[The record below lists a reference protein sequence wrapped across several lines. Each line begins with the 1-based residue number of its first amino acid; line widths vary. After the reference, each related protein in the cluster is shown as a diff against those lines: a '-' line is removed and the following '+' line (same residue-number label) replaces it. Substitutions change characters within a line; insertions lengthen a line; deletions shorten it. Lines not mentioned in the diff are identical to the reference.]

1 MNESTFNVT
10 LASLIKYVGKVY
22 RRSFDCSVAEA
33 QNRYYSI
40 LSESH
45 DMAGIVGIMKDDP
58 CFDNES
64 AICNIACEIVSPNE
78 IFKIAYLGENEKNNN
93 APLYSVFNRLNTVE
107 GEPLAESTLK
117 YDDIKKAFLRTSK
130 KDFEKIN
137 YNYKW
142 NKLSSKLRALP
153 KEKADIEK
161 YLRMMYD
168 YCSDI
173 PLSNEPSVKCDLSLY
188 DFSRLCAAFASS
200 LYQYSEING
209 FDEDIASKNTMLLY
223 SADFT
228 GIQSFIYGISEDNAL
243 KTLRAK
249 SFFVEMAMENLI
261 DEILNICGLSRANL
275 LYSGGG
281 HCYLILP
288 NTQKIIED
296 LNALHKN
303 VSVWAAKSFGSSMCI
318 VWDIQP
324 CSANDFMNKNGVSYS
339 NVFTKLSS
347 KLANRKLQKYSPD
360 VLLTLNEEN
369 TDKENRECRI
379 CGKSSSLIR
388 ADEKGRLC
396 EWCNCFI
403 EMSNIIMGK
412 DTKNE
417 SAKNEEMYF
426 AVLKN
431 KTDKNQPELFSF
443 SGESYLAFMS
453 EDNIDRQYNN
463 NNIKRI
469 YCKNHYGNMSKYNES
484 RKIFVCSY
492 QYDNQL
498 NYLSESAMGIKRL
511 GVLRM
516 DVDNLGNTFV
526 SGFKTKNKN
535 TGEYCSDKYMSIAR
549 TAALSHILSVFFK
562 QSLTEILKE
571 KEYKLA
577 VIYSGGDDVFLVG
590 AWNDVIAASQDI
602 IAELSMLS
610 DNKLTASGGIGIYDD
625 SYPIAAFAVETES
638 LEKCAKDAGK
648 NSIALFEDSPVHT
661 YKWKVFSDKVQN
673 EKLNVLNL
681 FLKDD
686 NSQKGMSFLYK
697 LLDLLRA
704 CSSDK
709 INIARIAYLL
719 AKMCSEK
726 GIVEKEQA
734 TMFSN
739 TIYNWVVNDTD
750 RKQLITA
757 INIYVY
763 SERKE
768 T

>member
-1 MNESTFNVT
+1 LNESIFNVT
-10 LASLIKYVGKVY
+10 LASLIKYVGKVC
-22 RRSFDCSVAEA
+22 RRSLGCSAAEA
-33 QNRYYSI
+33 QDRFYSI

-45 DMAGIVGIMKDDP
+45 DMAGVVGIMKNEQ
-58 CFDNES
+58 CFLNE
-64 AICNIACEIVSPNE
+64 AEICNIACEIVSPNE
-78 IFKIAYLGENEKNNN
+78 LFKKADLGENENNN
-93 APLYSVFNRLNTVE
+93 DAPLYSVFNRLNTVE
-107 GEPLAESTLK
+107 GEPLTESTLK

-168 YCSDI
+168 HCSDI

-200 LYQYSEING
+200 LYQYSSVNSVCEG
-209 FDEDIASKNTMLLY
+209 IASEKSMLLY

-228 GIQSFIYGISEDNAL
+228 GIQSFIYRISESDAL

-261 DEILNICGLSRANL
+261 DEILDMSGLSRANL

-288 NTQKIIED
+288 NTQNIIDD
-296 LNALHKN
+296 LNMLHKN
-303 VSVWAAKSFGSSMCI
+303 VSVWAAESFGSSMSI

-324 CSANDFMNKNGVSYS
+324 CSADDFMNKNGVSYS
-339 NVFTKLSS
+339 NIFTKLSS
-347 KLANRKLQKYSPD
+347 KLANKKLQKYSPD
-360 VLLTLNEEN
+360 VLMTLNSEI
-369 TDKENRECRI
+369 TDKENRECRF
-379 CGKSSSLIR
+379 CGKASSLVR
-388 ADEKGRLC
+388 ADEDGRLC
-396 EWCNCFI
+396 EWCSCFVN
-403 EMSNIIMGK
+403 MSNIIMDEK
-412 DTKNE
+412 
-417 SAKNEEMYF
+417 MYF
-426 AVLKN
+426 AVLKS
-431 KTDKNQPELFSF
+431 KTAEDQTKLFSF
-443 SGESYLAFMS
+443 SGESYFAFMNA
-453 EDNIDRQYNN
+453 ENVDRQYRN

-469 YCKNHYGNMSKYNES
+469 YCKNHYGIMSKYNES

-498 NYLSESAMGIKRL
+498 NSLSESAMGIKRL

-526 SGFKTKNKN
+526 SGFRTKNKN
-535 TGEYCSDKYMSIAR
+535 TGKYCSDKYMSIAR

-562 QSLTEILKE
+562 QSLTEILQE
-571 KEYKLA
+571 KKYKLV

-602 IAELSMLS
+602 INELSLLS
-610 DNKLTASGGIGIYDD
+610 DNKLTASGGVGIYDG
-625 SYPIAAFAVETES
+625 SYPIAAFAIETES
-638 LEKCAKDAGK
+638 LEKCAKDSGK
-648 NSIALFEDSPVHT
+648 NSITLFEDSTVHT

-673 EKLNVLNL
+673 EKLNALNL